1 MIIHNI
7 KITNF
12 KSIYGTQEIDF
23 DKCHGLVKLSGPIG
37 AGKTVIA
44 EAILCGLF
52 GQVND
57 THVGELTSWNMKN
70 YSIEL
75 NLTSRGKHVNIKR
88 NVKNTPLIVEID
100 GKVLAA
106 SNKRNTQTI
115 LEEEIYDVP
124 KLAIVKMCVISFN
137 DFGSLA
143 KMTPAETKQFL
154 DNVFGFKLFTEY
166 NNVVVAER
174 KYQQNEA
181 IKLQSIYSET
191 EKQIEAL
198 KQKKQSQQQELESSI
213 DTNKLG
219 EERQQYIN
227 EGIQLKDKKA
237 QLQTD
242 INIVLSKFDINIQKY
257 VQKMTEVA
265 TLGRQIKNQYNT
277 LKSGVC
283 PTCGAKIEQSKID
296 EYKSQMQQYAD
307 DYKHYEQLKRDEEQK
322 KQQKNNEYTPIL
334 LDYDNQMSIL
344 RQKIQNIDMQINT
357 YNSNLRLINE
367 NYDELIH
374 DASQKLNTIDE
385 QLRTCDSEIGEW
397 NDMNELLT
405 KTLRF
410 NLIDKLIPSINKS
423 IQYFNDKLEQPFSVK
438 FDQEFKPHIM
448 VDYFNKEI
456 RYNSLSTGQKKSLD
470 LAIIFGMLLNVISG
484 VNFNVLVLDELFS
497 NMDANAR
504 NTMLSLLNESL
515 SEEKTIFVINHAEMN
530 DDFFKHKIRVSINN
544 KKVLPDIKGAEPIIV
559 KASKYE
565 QVF

>member
-242 INIVLSKFDINIQKY
+242 INIVLSKFDNNIQKY

-374 DASQKLNTIDE
+374 DASQKLNMIDE
-385 QLRTCDSEIGEW
+385 QLKTCDSEIGEW

-470 LAIIFGMLLNVISG
+470 LAIIFGMLQNVISG

>member
-88 NVKNTPLIVEID
+88 NVKNIPLVVEID

-242 INIVLSKFDINIQKY
+242 INIVLSKFDTNIQKY
-257 VQKMTEVA
+257 VQKMTEVT

-374 DASQKLNTIDE
+374 DAAQKLNTIDE

-470 LAIIFGMLLNVISG
+470 LAIIFGMLQNVISG

>member
-88 NVKNTPLIVEID
+88 NVKNTPLVVEID

-242 INIVLSKFDINIQKY
+242 INIVLSKFDTNIQKY

-470 LAIIFGMLLNVISG
+470 LAIIFGMLQNVISG

>member
-75 NLTSRGKHVNIKR
+75 NLTSRGKYVNIKR
-88 NVKNTPLIVEID
+88 NVKNTPLVVEID

-242 INIVLSKFDINIQKY
+242 INTVLSKFDTNIQKY

-374 DASQKLNTIDE
+374 DAAQKLNMIDE

-470 LAIIFGMLLNVISG
+470 LAIIFGMLQNVISG

>member
-242 INIVLSKFDINIQKY
+242 INIVLSKFDTNIQKY

-470 LAIIFGMLLNVISG
+470 LAIIFGMLQNVISG

>member
-88 NVKNTPLIVEID
+88 NVKNIPLVVEID

-191 EKQIEAL
+191 ENNKFSLYQPFPP
-198 KQKKQSQQQELESSI
+198 KK
-213 DTNKLG
+213 
-219 EERQQYIN
+219 Y
-227 EGIQLKDKKA
+227 
-237 QLQTD
+237 D
-242 INIVLSKFDINIQKY
+242 IMD
-257 VQKMTEVA
+257 
-265 TLGRQIKNQYNT
+265 NT
-277 LKSGVC
+277 LEKEGLFPNAV
-283 PTCGAKIEQSKID
+283 
-296 EYKSQMQQYAD
+296 
-307 DYKHYEQLKRDEEQK
+307 
-322 KQQKNNEYTPIL
+322 
-334 LDYDNQMSIL
+334 
-344 RQKIQNIDMQINT
+344 IQ
-357 YNSNLRLINE
+357 
-367 NYDELIH
+367 
-374 DASQKLNTIDE
+374 
-385 QLRTCDSEIGEW
+385 
-397 NDMNELLT
+397 
-405 KTLRF
+405 
-410 NLIDKLIPSINKS
+410 
-423 IQYFNDKLEQPFSVK
+423 
-438 FDQEFKPHIM
+438 
-448 VDYFNKEI
+448 I
-456 RYNSLSTGQKKSLD
+456 RED
-470 LAIIFGMLLNVISG
+470 
-484 VNFNVLVLDELFS
+484 
-497 NMDANAR
+497 
-504 NTMLSLLNESL
+504 
-515 SEEKTIFVINHAEMN
+515 
-530 DDFFKHKIRVSINN
+530 
-544 KKVLPDIKGAEPIIV
+544 
-559 KASKYE
+559 
-565 QVF
+565 

>member
-470 LAIIFGMLLNVISG
+470 LAIIFGMLQNVISG

>member
-88 NVKNTPLIVEID
+88 NVKNTPLVVEID

-242 INIVLSKFDINIQKY
+242 INIVLSKFDTNIQKY

-283 PTCGAKIEQSKID
+283 PTCGAQIEQSKID

-470 LAIIFGMLLNVISG
+470 LAIIFGMLQNVISG

>member
-88 NVKNTPLIVEID
+88 NVKNTPLVVEID
-100 GKVLAA
+100 GKILAA

-242 INIVLSKFDINIQKY
+242 INTVLSKFDTNIQKY

-470 LAIIFGMLLNVISG
+470 LAIIFGMLQNVISG